1 MRARCGA
8 RTSWRAPF
16 GITPTRSDPIP
27 PCSRGGTKPRSRAA
41 CFSRHPPS
49 KPASSRARTRRAI
62 SISRSR
68 SWMRRWAKRALTSAA
83 ILAASGCPAPPSRPQ
98 PSAPSEPEL
107 RIGLAIDAPTASI
120 GGAESGELFVSDM
133 TTGTPIGSI
142 PPGVRW
148 VIMPDSADPSR
159 FRVMKPDSTR
169 SAGLRGIA
177 VVNVTENRFVVANGR
192 RYRGRMNVT
201 AGGGRSGLTVVNRIG
216 VESYLAGVVG
226 PEIGPRGSNEAAAV
240 LAQAVVSRSFALK
253 NRGRWESLGFDAY
266 ADTRDQ
272 VYLGVA
278 VESPQVWDAV
288 RKTTGQVLK
297 YDGDVID
304 AYFHSTCGFSTAG
317 VEEAFATARTRP
329 YLRPVSDDSGD
340 GHYYCDISP
349 RFRWREEWDG
359 PKLRT
364 ILSRTLATVMPLS
377 GDGLPR
383 ITDVAVSR
391 TTRSGRVGELR
402 IVFERGDIRIPGP
415 DVRSVLRPDPDRTL
429 SSAAFQ
435 LAVTKDAG
443 GVVDRVVAVGA
454 GSGHA
459 VGMCQWGAIGR
470 ARAGQDYRKILSTYF
485 PGTKIEKI
493 Y

>member
-1 MRARCGA
+1 MRPWAN
-8 RTSWRAPF
+8 
-16 GITPTRSDPIP
+16 
-27 PCSRGGTKPRSRAA
+27 RAA
-41 CFSRHPPS
+41 
-49 KPASSRARTRRAI
+49 ASVAV
-62 SISRSR
+62 
-68 SWMRRWAKRALTSAA
+68 WAAL
-83 ILAASGCPAPPSRPQ
+83 GCPGRVPRPAGAPPG
-98 PSAPSEPEL
+98 EPEL
-107 RIGLAIDAPTASI
+107 RIAIAVGGANASI
-120 GGAESGELFVSDM
+120 GGPESGELFISEAA
-133 TTGTPIGSI
+133 TGVPVGSV
-142 PPGVRW
+142 PAGVRW
-148 VIMPDSADPSR
+148 VVVPDSI
-159 FRVMKPDSTR
+159 DSTR
-169 SAGLRGIA
+169 LRLIRPTPDTARSAALRGIT
-177 VVNVTENRFVVANGR
+177 VVNVTENRFAVANGR
-192 RYRGRMNVT
+192 RYRGRITVT
-201 AGGGRSGLTVVNRIG
+201 GGRGGLTVVNRVGI
-216 VESYLAGVVG
+216 ESYIAGVVG
-226 PEIGPRGSNEAAAV
+226 PEIGARRPDETDAV

-253 NRGRWESLGFDAY
+253 NRGRWDAFGFDAY

-278 VESPQVWDAV
+278 VETNQVWDAV
-288 RKTTGQVLK
+288 RRTAGQVLE

-329 YLRPVSDDSGD
+329 YLRPVSDDRGG

-359 PKLRT
+359 LKLRT

-383 ITDVAVSR
+383 ITDVAVTR

-415 DVRSVLRPDPDRTL
+415 DVRGVLRPEPDRML

-435 LAVTKDAG
+435 LAVTRGAG
-443 GVVDRVVAVGA
+443 GEVDRLVAVGA

-485 PGTKIEKI
+485 PGTKTERA